1 MRLSAGIIS
10 LYVGILAVAGLV
22 WMVLLFGAM
31 GSTSKLPLGGVVAT
45 VSRDSRDQFLED
57 LKKFASEN
65 GFICTAE
72 VIPPDNE
79 DVAIE
84 MHRSDMRII
93 GGNTPDDKAKINLAF
108 YKNGFFFISEPL
120 PQAKVDAVMVALRES
135 LRQVKGVT
143 SEIQRQ

>member
-31 GSTSKLPLGGVVAT
+31 GSTSKLPLGVVVAT
-45 VSRDSRDQFLED
+45 VSRDSRDHFLED
-57 LKKFASEN
+57 LRKFAHEN
-65 GFICTAE
+65 GFVCTAE

-79 DVAIE
+79 DVVIE
-84 MHRSDMRII
+84 MHRSDMRISC
-93 GGNTPDDKAKINLAF
+93 GNTPDDKSKIDLAF
-108 YKNGFFFISEPL
+108 YKNDFFFFSGPL
-120 PQAKVDAVMVALRES
+120 PQAKVDAMMAALRES

-143 SEIQRQ
+143 SEIRQH